1 MIHEFSS
8 AVPCP
13 PALGRSAFT
22 TWRRWPAGLVL
33 LGVAVALPVQVACG
47 EPEPNSYPT
56 HFSVKADEKAPVA
69 GAKVSIKGRLVGTT
83 NEAGVLDAQVHGL
96 EGDRLPIKLACPD
109 GFQANPED
117 SVLILRTVQG
127 LNGEE
132 RRAIPHDLGCQP
144 TKRDAVVVVHASGA
158 ATSLPVKIDGA
169 LVGQTDALGFGHF
182 HVRTDPGSRFE
193 VALDTSANDKLMP
206 QNPKQVFQ
214 LGKKDD
220 LFVVD
225 QHFRLPPKAKA
236 PRKHVKA
243 APKTPIPVRLR

>member
-8 AVPCP
+8 ALPSP
-13 PALGRSAFT
+13 PASGCSSLGALRG
-22 TWRRWPAGLVL
+22 WRAGLAL
-33 LGVAVALPVQVACG
+33 LGLGVVLPVQFACG
-47 EPEPNSYPT
+47 EPEPNAYPT

-69 GAKVSIKGRLVGTT
+69 GAKLSIKGRLLGTT
-83 NEAGVLDAQVHGL
+83 NEAGVLDAQVRGL

-109 GFQANPED
+109 GFQATPED

-158 ATSLPVKIDGA
+158 VTSLPVKIDGA

-206 QNPKQVFQ
+206 QNPKQIFQ
-214 LGKKDD
+214 LGKRDD
-220 LFVVD
+220 LFVFEH
-225 QHFRLPPKAKA
+225 HFRLPPKPKA
-236 PRKHVKA
+236 AHKHVKA
-243 APKTPIPVRLR
+243 PPKTPIPVRLR